1 MIAAA
6 KIHGHSRVSKGEE
19 ALKKSDG
26 SLEDRTTKEPAV
38 DAAKPDEN
46 GSASPG
52 GVEDTPLALSPPS
65 EKERAA
71 KETATA
77 RAPKLPEDYDVVAPP
92 SKEDRMK
99 KALLTVT

>member
-6 KIHGHSRVSKGEE
+6 KIHGNGRVGQGEE
-19 ALKKSDG
+19 ALKKSPG
-26 SLEDRTTKEPAV
+26 SVEDRTTKEPAV
-38 DAAKPDEN
+38 DAAKPGEN

-52 GVEDTPLALSPPS
+52 GVEDTPLALSPPG
-65 EKERAA
+65 KDDRAA
-71 KETATA
+71 KE
-77 RAPKLPEDYDVVAPP
+77 APKLPEDYDVVAPP